1 MDIVNIQMLSFGRV
15 IEADVC
21 VVGSGPAGV
30 TLVRELSG
38 SGLRILLLESGG
50 IDAQPSVDA
59 LSETESIGWPRS
71 EDQSLTRPR
80 VLGGASALW
89 TGRCVPFDAIDYEAR
104 PWVPYSGWP
113 LGPADL
119 HAYHRRAA
127 AHLGLGVGAGYEGAD
142 FWRLARRTRPT
153 ASIES
158 DTLLPFFWQYS
169 RDGERR
175 LDPMHFG
182 RTLRSSPAAGTR
194 VLTNATVT
202 HINVNSAANSVES
215 VEAASPDGRRWTIK
229 APTIVLCA
237 GGIEN
242 ARLLLAS
249 NRQAPAGLGN
259 GHDLVGRF
267 LMDHPRGSA
276 ATFDIGQYS
285 QLRRYFTL
293 HNVKSSAGSHLF
305 CQGLRLNP
313 IVQREEGL
321 LNAAC
326 WLTEIITHDD
336 PWSALKRLMR
346 GKGSLRRDGSAV
358 ARNLGLL
365 ATGVHRHLVQRN
377 GLPRKV
383 LQLKLSCIVEQR
395 PDPQSRIMLS
405 DRTDPLGVPTST
417 VDWRVNEDEQ
427 RTFRRLGELVAEAVG
442 RQGLRPPV
450 LEPWVA
456 DGSGFPAEFKDNAH
470 PIGTTRMA
478 DQPSRGVV
486 NRNGQVHGIAGLYVS
501 GSSVFPTAGHANPT
515 QTIVALAIRLADT
528 IKRVAP
534 ERGREPLTVP
544 AATLETA

>member
-1 MDIVNIQMLSFGRV
+1 M
-15 IEADVC
+15 EADVC
-21 VVGSGPAGV
+21 VVGSGPAGAA
-30 TLVRELSG
+30 LVRELSG
-38 SGLRILLLESGG
+38 AGLRVLLLESGG
-50 IDAQPSVDA
+50 IGVQPSADA
-59 LSETESIGWPRS
+59 LSETESIGWPRA
-71 EDQSLTRPR
+71 EDQSQVRPR

-89 TGRCVPFDAIDYEAR
+89 TGRCAPLDAIDYEAR
-104 PWVPYSGWP
+104 PWVPHSGWP
-113 LGPADL
+113 LGSADL
-119 HAYHRRAA
+119 HSYHRRAA
-127 AHLGLGVGAGYEGAD
+127 AHLGLGVGADYEGAG
-142 FWRLARRTRPT
+142 FWRLARRTRP
-153 ASIES
+153 AAVIES
-158 DTLLPFFWQYS
+158 GTLLPFFWQYS

-175 LDPMHFG
+175 LEPMHFG
-182 RTLRSSPAAGTR
+182 RALRSSPAPHAR

-202 HINVNSAANSVES
+202 HINVNADVARVES
-215 VEAASPDGRRWTIK
+215 LEAASPDGRRWTIK
-229 APTIVLCA
+229 APIMALCA

-267 LMDHPRGSA
+267 LMDHPRGAA

-293 HNVKSSAGSHLF
+293 HNVKSAAGSHLF

-313 IVQREEGL
+313 AVQREESL

-326 WLTEIITHDD
+326 WLTEIITPDD

-346 GKGSLRRDGSAV
+346 GKGSLRHDGPAV

-365 ATGVHRHLVQRN
+365 ATGVHRHLIQRS

-395 PDPQSRIMLS
+395 PDPQSRVILS
-405 DRTDPLGVPTST
+405 DRTDRLGVPIPTI
-417 VDWRVNEDEQ
+417 DWRVNEDEQ
-427 RTFRRLGELVAEAVG
+427 RTFRRLGELVAEAVS

-456 DGSGFPAEFKDNAH
+456 EGLGFPAEFKDNAH

-478 DQPSRGVV
+478 DQPSQGVV
-486 NRNGQVHGIAGLYVS
+486 DRNGQVHGIAGLYVT

-534 ERGREPLTVP
+534 ERAREPVTVSAP
-544 AATLETA
+544 TLENA